1 MCSNCPNAH
10 IEHTQ
15 DEFIELIKTE
25 NEIEIRNLSM
35 FITKSFE
42 ITKTLYFD

>member
-25 NEIEIRNLSM
+25 NEIKIRNLSM

-42 ITKTLYFD
+42 IRKKPLF